1 MEKISSPLAEFVKV
15 LYTSQVLITV
25 KAVPTKKAS
34 VRCVAKRFWILK
46 TTSRLL
52 SRYVG
57 EDSDSTIVLCASA
70 FQGVTRMSILQ
81 NDLFE
86 DE

>member
-34 VRCVAKRFWILK
+34 VQCVAKRFWILK
-46 TTSRLL
+46 ITNRLL
-52 SRYVG
+52 SRYAD
-57 EDSDSTIVLCASA
+57 EDSDSL
-70 FQGVTRMSILQ
+70 
-81 NDLFE
+81 
-86 DE
+86 